1 MKRGIFILLTVVM
14 MIFIFGCPKKTEPP
28 ALPPVVEEPPV
39 EEPVV
44 QDEPIVPPEEP
55 VTTVELRPVYFEY
68 DQFDLTQ
75 EAKAIL
81 TDNAQQLMEYQNTD
95 VLLEGHCDERG
106 TEQYNLS
113 LGQKR
118 AESVKQ
124 FLVNY
129 GVADSRV
136 RTISYGEER
145 PVCKQSNESC
155 WSRNRRVEF
164 IAD

>member
-1 MKRGIFILLTVVM
+1 MRRALLILSFLLVM
-14 MIFIFGCPKKTEPP
+14 LFIFGCPKKTEPP
-28 ALPPVVEEPPV
+28 ELPPVIEEPPV
-39 EEPVV
+39 EEVEI
-44 QDEPIVPPEEP
+44 EPEP
-55 VTTVELRPVYFEY
+55 VPDPEPAPTIDLRPVYFEY
-68 DQFDLTQ
+68 DQHDLTD
-75 EAKAIL
+75 EAKAVL
-81 TDNAQQLMEYQNTD
+81 KDNAQELMEFSDQD

-129 GVADSRV
+129 GVADSRI

-145 PVCKQSNESC
+145 PVCKQDTESC
-155 WSRNRRVEF
+155 WSKNRRVEF
-164 IAD
+164 IPE